1 VCAIR
6 EVFKDQ
12 YLKQVSKV
20 KFRSGRIALLIDKV
34 NSPTKRRIVPSSL
47 KLLLPKVYGF
57 GIVILVY

>member
-6 EVFKDQ
+6 EVFKDR

-20 KFRSGRIALLIDKV
+20 KFRSERIALLIDKV

>member
-1 VCAIR
+1 
-6 EVFKDQ
+6 
-12 YLKQVSKV
+12 V